1 TNNRNFFGRS
11 GTESAQVYLV
21 SPETAVASALNGVIT
36 DPSSY
41 FDADKILF
49 NQPEHFRVDSSLII
63 TPLPPEERERVM
75 IIRGPNIGAPP
86 VNTSLEPNLKM
97 RVVLKVGDKITTDHI
112 MPAGSYLKYRSNIEK
127 YSEVVFK
134 NVDSSFA
141 ERCKTNRS
149 EGYGNIVVGGQ
160 SYGQGSSREH
170 AAICPMFLGVK
181 IILVK
186 SIERIHRANL
196 INFGIIP
203 LTFEAQDDYDFLEQG
218 LEISVTDIPSQLKA
232 GRVKFVVSGRD
243 IYAQASFSDREMA
256 YLYSGSKLNTLKS
269 S

>member
-1 TNNRNFFGRS
+1 M
-11 GTESAQVYLV
+11 
-21 SPETAVASALNGVIT
+21 
-36 DPSSY
+36 
-41 FDADKILF
+41 
-49 NQPEHFRVDSSLII
+49 
-63 TPLPPEERERVM
+63 M
-75 IIRGPNIGAPP
+75 IIRGHNIGAPP
-86 VNTSLEPNLKM
+86 VNTSLEPKLKM

-112 MPAGSYLKYRSNIEK
+112 MAAGSYLKYRSNIEK

-186 SIERIHRANL
+186 SIERIHRAISSTL
-196 INFGIIP
+196 G
-203 LTFEAQDDYDFLEQG
+203 LFL
-218 LEISVTDIPSQLKA
+218 
-232 GRVKFVVSGRD
+232 
-243 IYAQASFSDREMA
+243 
-256 YLYSGSKLNTLKS
+256 
-269 S
+269 